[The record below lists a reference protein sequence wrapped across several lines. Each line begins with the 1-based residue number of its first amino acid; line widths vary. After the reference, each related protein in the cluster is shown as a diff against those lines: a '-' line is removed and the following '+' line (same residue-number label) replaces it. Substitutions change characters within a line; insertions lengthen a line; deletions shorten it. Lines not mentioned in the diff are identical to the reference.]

1 MSDVETKLKRDTPK
15 GNRVTPPPP
24 EPTTRRHLRVVP
36 YLATL
41 ATIAVAVPF
50 GWAMWDAYMGAP
62 WTRDG
67 TVRAYVVTMAPEV
80 AGRIVHLPVA
90 DNQFVHKGDL
100 LMIIDPTNYRIAVSL
115 AEATVQQ
122 AQVNAQNIERE
133 AQRRQKLSDLAET
146 VEDRETYE
154 SNALAAQAAVQQ
166 AQAHLDQARVDLE
179 RTEIRS
185 PVNGYVTNLLA
196 QLGDYAAAGTN
207 EISVVD
213 ADSFWVDGYFEENN
227 LGQIHEGDPASVK
240 PMGYDQIIRGHVGSI
255 ARGINVSNAQ
265 PNGQGLATVNP
276 IFTWV
281 LLAQRIPVRIHI
293 DQVPESIVLA
303 AGMTTTVQID
313 PQ

>member
-36 YLATL
+36 YLVTL

-80 AGRIVHLPVA
+80 AGRILQLPVA

-115 AEATVQQ
+115 AEAAVQQ

-133 AQRRQKLSDLAET
+133 AQRRQKLTDC
-146 VEDRETYE
+146 
-154 SNALAAQAAVQQ
+154 
-166 AQAHLDQARVDLE
+166 
-179 RTEIRS
+179 
-185 PVNGYVTNLLA
+185 
-196 QLGDYAAAGTN
+196 
-207 EISVVD
+207 
-213 ADSFWVDGYFEENN
+213 
-227 LGQIHEGDPASVK
+227 
-240 PMGYDQIIRGHVGSI
+240 PMFATFGRI
-255 ARGINVSNAQ
+255 
-265 PNGQGLATVNP
+265 GLANQGET
-276 IFTWV
+276 
-281 LLAQRIPVRIHI
+281 
-293 DQVPESIVLA
+293 
-303 AGMTTTVQID
+303 
-313 PQ
+313 